1 MVAVEL
7 VVLVVTAGVGGVKK
21 KTTVTTVCPPVWA
34 EGPWRTAMPTVAVVL
49 DNTIREETILFLD
62 SVLPLNRLV
71 AHLHNNNTAIK
82 ICTTTDPCKTN
93 LAETYPPAQT
103 VGIAEVEMTETSETE
118 TEMVEIEIVTGD
130 EAVVPTDTI
139 GLVDGV
145 LGAADTN
152 SLVLFLYPFAYSPD
166 ASLIIQ
172 RKKRTSKV
180 VISLS

>member
-21 KTTVTTVCPPVWA
+21 KTTVTTVCPLVWA
-34 EGPWRTAMPTVAVVL
+34 EGSWRTAMPTVAVVL

-118 TEMVEIEIVTGD
+118 MVEIEMVIGD
-130 EAVVPTDTI
+130 EAVVPTVII

-166 ASLIIQ
+166 ASLIIR